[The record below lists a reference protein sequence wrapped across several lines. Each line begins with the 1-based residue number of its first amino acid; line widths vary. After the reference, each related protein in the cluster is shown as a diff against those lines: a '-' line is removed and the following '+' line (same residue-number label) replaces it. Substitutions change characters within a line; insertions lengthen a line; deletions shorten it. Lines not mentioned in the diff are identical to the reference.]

1 MPEAIDPT
9 TRRSMFP
16 PQRQEEIL
24 RLTSEHGQVDVA
36 ELAAIFD
43 VTTETVRRDLKDL
56 QRRRLVRRVHGGAIP
71 WDSGRVEPLLA
82 DRDVQQTEEKGR
94 IAVLAV
100 QELPPEGV
108 VMLDSGSTIARVAER
123 LPTDSRLTIVTN
135 SLVNA
140 EALKEHQDTR
150 IVVLG
155 GEMERNTLTMADAQT
170 VAAIRELTVDTLVL
184 GTDGISARG
193 GLTTPYR
200 HHAEVKR
207 AMITTARRV
216 ITVADGSKV
225 GTDHFIRFADCAD
238 IDTLITD
245 TGADADAVAAIE
257 AAGTTVM
264 RA

>member
-1 MPEAIDPT
+1 MPDAVEQAP
-9 TRRSMFP
+9 RRSMFP

-24 RLTSEHGQVDVA
+24 RLTRDHGQVDVA
-36 ELAAIFD
+36 ELAAAFD
-43 VTTETVRRDLKDL
+43 VTTETIRRDLKDL

-82 DRDVQQTEEKGR
+82 DRDVQQIEEKRR
-94 IAVLAV
+94 IAELAV

-123 LPTDSRLTIVTN
+123 LPTDSTLTIVTN

-140 EALKEHQDTR
+140 EALKGHEDVR

-170 VAAIRELTVDTLVL
+170 VTAIRELTVDTLVL
-184 GTDGISARG
+184 GTDGISAER

-207 AMITTARRV
+207 AMITAARRV
-216 ITVADGSKV
+216 IAVADRSKV
-225 GTDHFIRFADCAD
+225 GTDHFIRFSACAD

-245 TGADADAVAAIE
+245 TGADADAVAAVE

-264 RA
+264 LA

>member
-1 MPEAIDPT
+1 MAEAAIP
-9 TRRSMFP
+9 RRAMYP
-16 PQRQEEIL
+16 QQRQEEIL
-24 RLTSEHGQVDVA
+24 RLLRDHERVDVA
-36 ELAAIFD
+36 DLATEFD
-43 VTTETVRRDLKDL
+43 VTTETIRRDLSDL
-56 QRRRLVRRVHGGAIP
+56 QRRRLARRVHGGAIP
-71 WDSGRVEPLLA
+71 WDTGRVEPLLA
-82 DRDVQQTEEKGR
+82 DRDVQQIEEKRR
-94 IAVLAV
+94 IAAMAV

-108 VMLDSGSTIARVAER
+108 VLLDSGSTIARVAER
-123 LPTDSRLTIVTN
+123 LPIDSRLTVVTN
-135 SLVNA
+135 TLVA
-140 EALKEHQDTR
+140 AQALKDHEDVR

-170 VAAIRELTVDTLVL
+170 VAAIHELTVDTLIL

-207 AMITTARRV
+207 AMIRSARRV
-216 ITVADGSKV
+216 IAVADHTKV

-245 TGADADAVAAIE
+245 SGADPDAVAGLE

-264 RA
+264 LA

>member
-1 MPEAIDPT
+1 MAETEVP
-9 TRRSMFP
+9 RRTMY
-16 PQRQEEIL
+16 PQQRHDEIL
-24 RLTSEHGQVDVA
+24 RLLRDHERVDVA
-36 ELAAIFD
+36 DLAAGFE
-43 VTTETVRRDLKDL
+43 VTTETIRRDLSDL

-82 DRDVQQTEEKGR
+82 DRDVQQIDEKRR
-94 IAVLAV
+94 IAVVAV

-123 LPTDSRLTIVTN
+123 LPVDSPLTIVTN

-140 EALKEHQDTR
+140 QALEDHEDAR

-170 VAAIRELTVDTLVL
+170 VAAIQELTVDTLVL

-193 GLTTPYR
+193 GLTTPFR

-207 AMITTARRV
+207 AMIRSARRV
-216 ITVADGSKV
+216 IAVADHTKV

-245 TGADADAVAAIE
+245 TDADLDEVAHLE